1 MTNDIDFLDL
11 KGLKCPIPILRI
23 AKKVKSIKKGQTF
36 LVCADD
42 INIENDIE
50 ELTKNIKIEIIEK
63 NKKKNLFTFTILKK

>member
-1 MTNDIDFLDL
+1 MINKVDLLDL
-11 KGLKCPIPILRI
+11 KGLKCPIPVLRI
-23 AKKVKSIKKGQTF
+23 AKKVKSLKKGQIF

-63 NKKKNLFTFTILKK
+63 NKKQNLFTFKILKK